1 MDKCEWETRIEEVFK
16 TIYSYCVVRTA
27 GRADAEDLAQDILLE
42 LTKAL
47 PNLRD
52 EQAFYG
58 FMWSVAG
65 NVYKQWCR
73 KDKQSQT
80 IELTEDIP
88 SEKDKY
94 MEVTDEDSEY
104 QRLRREL
111 ALLSRKYRDATVLYY
126 VEEKSCSEI
135 AQILNI
141 SESMVKYLLFKS
153 RKLLKEGMSME
164 RIIGEQ
170 SYNPRKLGIR
180 HFGDSSTYK
189 LWNLIQGSRIRQNI
203 LWACNFDRLNSEQ
216 IALQIG
222 VSLPYMEDDL
232 EVLTEVGLLLKE
244 GNYYQ
249 TNIIIL
255 SNEFHKEVD
264 VKLESLKRSIANK
277 IKAFAEENM
286 EKVREVGFYKC
297 DMSRNSLK
305 WQIASM
311 LQMYAFK
318 DVTEYLYHSGSIQEF
333 PFGEGKQVW
342 CEEEGGRLD
351 AGGFNVCVIDAEE
364 WNTDISMYFMDW
376 LGHPQS
382 DHADFYGSK
391 NWIKVYSKLAHDR
404 SNFSHEMELEIVA
417 EMIRKGYAYKDGD
430 RIRVTMP
437 VFTKEE
443 YKRVSMLLEPAIQE
457 VKELMIEA
465 AGKIAKVMVNHVPT
479 HLKKQVNGIAAM
491 DIWHQC
497 VYLPFLLLIE
507 EDFLSLQ
514 WKPLEMASCHVV
526 LADV

>member
-1 MDKCEWETRIEEVFK
+1 MDKREWETRIEEIFR

-27 GRADAEDLAQDILLE
+27 SREDAEDLAQDILLE
-42 LTKAL
+42 LTKAF

-73 KDKQSQT
+73 KEKRSQT
-80 IELTEDIP
+80 FELTEDIP
-88 SEKDKY
+88 SEKDKLL
-94 MEVTDEDSEY
+94 ETTDEDSEY
-104 QRLRREL
+104 RRLRLEL
-111 ALLSRKYRDATVLYY
+111 ALLSRKYRDATILYY
-126 VEEKSCSEI
+126 VEEKSCAEI
-135 AQILNI
+135 ARILNI

-164 RIIGEQ
+164 RIFGEQ
-170 SYNPRKLGIR
+170 SYHPRQLGIR
-180 HFGDSSTYK
+180 HFGDSSSYN
-189 LWNLIQGSRIRQNI
+189 LWDLIQGSRIRQNI
-203 LWACNFDRLNSEQ
+203 LWACNFDRLNDDQ

-232 EVLTEVGLLLKE
+232 DVLTGAGLLLKE

-249 TNIIIL
+249 TNVIIL
-255 SNEFHKEVD
+255 TDEFHKEVD
-264 VKLESLKRSIANK
+264 VKLESFKRSIANK
-277 IKAFAEENM
+277 IKAFAMENM
-286 EKVREVGFYKC
+286 EKVRKVGFYKC
-297 DMSRNSLK
+297 NMSRNSLK

-311 LQMYAFK
+311 LQMYAFRNA
-318 DVTEYLYHSGSIQEF
+318 TEYLYHSGSIPES
-333 PFGEGKQVW
+333 PFEGGNQVW

-351 AGGFNVCVIDAEE
+351 TGGLNVCTIDAAES
-364 WNTDISMYFMDW
+364 NTDISMHFMDW
-376 LGHPQS
+376 LAHPQS
-382 DHADFYGSK
+382 NHLDFYRSK
-391 NWIKVYSKLAHDR
+391 NWIKVYSKLAHGQ
-404 SNFSHEMELEIVA
+404 SHISHEMELEIVA

-443 YKRVSMLLEPAIQE
+443 YGKVSMLLEPAIQE
-457 VKELMIEA
+457 IKELMVEA
-465 AGKIAKVMVNHVPT
+465 AEKIAKVMVNHVPT
-479 HLKKQVNGIAAM
+479 HLKKQVSGIAAM

-526 LADV
+526 LADI

>member
-1 MDKCEWETRIEEVFK
+1 MDKRESETRIEEVFR

-27 GRADAEDLAQDILLE
+27 SREDAEDLAQDIFLE

-73 KDKQSQT
+73 KERRSQT
-80 IELTEDIP
+80 FELTEDIP

-94 MEVTDEDSEY
+94 LEITDEDSEY
-104 QRLRREL
+104 QRLRLEL
-111 ALLSRKYRDATVLYY
+111 ALLSKKYRDATVLYY
-126 VEEKSCSEI
+126 VEEKSCAKI

-164 RIIGEQ
+164 RIFGEQ
-170 SYNPRKLGIR
+170 SYHPRQLGIR
-180 HFGDSSTYK
+180 HFGDSSSYN
-189 LWNLIQGSRIRQNI
+189 LWDLIQGSRIRQNI
-203 LWACNFDRLNSEQ
+203 LWACNFDRLNDEQ

-232 EVLTEVGLLLKE
+232 DVLTEAGLLLKE

-255 SNEFHKEVD
+255 TNEFHKEVD
-264 VKLESLKRSIANK
+264 AKLESLKRGIANK
-277 IKAFAEENM
+277 IKAFVEENM

-297 DMSRNSLK
+297 DMSRNSLR

-311 LQMYAFK
+311 LQMYAFENA
-318 DVTEYLYHSGSIQEF
+318 TEYLYHSGIIQKS
-333 PFGEGKQVW
+333 PFEGGNQVW
-342 CEEEGGRLD
+342 GEEEEGRSD
-351 AGGFNVCVIDAEE
+351 AGGLNVCSIDAKE

-382 DHADFYGSK
+382 NHLDFYRSR
-391 NWIKVYSKLAHDR
+391 NWIKVYSKLAHGQ
-404 SNFSHEMELEIVA
+404 SNISHEMELEIVA
-417 EMIRKGYAYKDGD
+417 EMIRKGYAYKEGD

-443 YKRVSMLLEPAIQE
+443 YEKVIMLLTPVIQE
-457 VKELMIEA
+457 IKELMVEA

-526 LADV
+526 LADI